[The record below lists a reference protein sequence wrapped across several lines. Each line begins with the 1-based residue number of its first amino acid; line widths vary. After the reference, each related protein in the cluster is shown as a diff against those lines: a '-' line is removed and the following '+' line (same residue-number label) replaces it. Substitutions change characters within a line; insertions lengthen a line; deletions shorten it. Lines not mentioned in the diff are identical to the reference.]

1 MMNSGEI
8 LDGLRVR
15 TLPDA
20 VAERLREAILAGV
33 LKPGERLIEQKLAG
47 HFGIG
52 QPTLREALKELEL
65 QGFVRKTAPNK
76 GTYVTKLSQEDFQK
90 ILEVRM
96 VLEVVA
102 IGKAATHWNG
112 RISHELTLT
121 VTAME
126 TAARQFDL
134 ATFHKN
140 DLQFHRR
147 IWDLTG
153 NEYLGTALERV
164 AFRLFAFVLLQR
176 PREAENEFLASA
188 EQHKQI
194 LAGLESG
201 DPKVA
206 RNAFLCSTLKFWSEH
221 HQVTVEASDQLS
233 YSAVEQL
240 NPGCLSPGV
249 AG

>member
-1 MMNSGEI
+1 MVSTGEI

-15 TLPDA
+15 SLPDA

-33 LKPGERLIEQKLAG
+33 LKPGERLIEQKLAAR
-47 HFGIG
+47 FGIG

-65 QGFVRKTAPNK
+65 QGFVRKMAPNK
-76 GTYVTKLSQEDFQK
+76 GTFVTKLSQEDFRK

-96 VLEVVA
+96 TLEVVA
-102 IGKAATHWNG
+102 IGKAAANWNE
-112 RISHELTLT
+112 RISRELASI
-121 VTAME
+121 VVAME
-126 TAARQFDL
+126 TAAREFDL

-153 NEYLGTALERV
+153 NEYLETALERV

-176 PREAENEFLASA
+176 PRDAENEFLASA

-194 LAGLESG
+194 LAGLKSG
-201 DPKVA
+201 SPTVA
-206 RNAFLCSTLKFWSEH
+206 RNAFIQSTLKFWREQH
-221 HQVTVEASDQLS
+221 HVTVEASEELS
-233 YSAVEQL
+233 SLAMDPVRS
-240 NPGCLSPGV
+240 G
-249 AG
+249 